1 MDDWSSSRSGTI
13 EEGRCSLVRCAEM
26 ERAREIEGGRDMRE
40 RERGVFEKEALFG
53 NRNRPGEVQ

>member
-1 MDDWSSSRSGTI
+1 VKLR
-13 EEGRCSLVRCAEM
+13 
-26 ERAREIEGGRDMRE
+26 EGGRDMRERE

>member
-1 MDDWSSSRSGTI
+1 VKLR
-13 EEGRCSLVRCAEM
+13 
-26 ERAREIEGGRDMRE
+26 EGGRDMRERERERE

>member
-1 MDDWSSSRSGTI
+1 VKLR
-13 EEGRCSLVRCAEM
+13 
-26 ERAREIEGGRDMRE
+26 EGGRDMRERERE